1 MCLGDDF
8 IVNFCVPL
16 PSILFPSLLRT
27 EIIMIDLFQVFF
39 FTCDGPAIEHVG
51 DVYMP
56 KGDDRSLLVSLPGRD
71 VGTGLAGGTCPLT
84 S

>member
-1 MCLGDDF
+1 
-8 IVNFCVPL
+8 
-16 PSILFPSLLRT
+16 
-27 EIIMIDLFQVFF
+27 MIDLFQVFF